1 MRAVDCAEGH
11 DTIHLL
17 ADTDDELLAKVRQ
30 HAAEHHPE
38 MSDEQIQGVFA
49 QLVHDE

>member
-11 DTIHLL
+11 DTIHLS

-30 HAAEHHPE
+30 HAAERHPE